1 MFCWNYQYSR
11 SYSQSKFFE
20 NRKTLNH
27 DHNSLYF
34 RMDSAYAPL
43 LERSDSETE
52 LFAANIKLRK
62 LERIQPPKRDFNQK
76 KDNGTTRLG
85 TLMHIL
91 KGNVGTG
98 LLALPLGKEDTSY

>member
-1 MFCWNYQYSR
+1 
-11 SYSQSKFFE
+11 
-20 NRKTLNH
+20 
-27 DHNSLYF
+27 
-34 RMDSAYAPL
+34 MDSAYAPL

-98 LLALPLGKEDTSY
+98 LLALPLGKEDITY